1 MQTQIFHKAKAKENK
16 AMRCKGFVLM
26 LVVSALGVAA
36 SAGDIEGKVSGMKGK
51 SVVYVDAI
59 AGKTFPAPKDHP
71 VMDQKGL
78 MFVPHIMSVQQ
89 GTTVEFLNSDTVQHN
104 VFWTAI
110 GSDKKAGHNLG
121 TWPKG
126 EKRPYTFDKPG
137 VVPVLCN
144 VHPEMAGYVVVSPTP
159 YFAET
164 DDSGNYKIKDVPDG
178 SYTVT
183 VFHEGA
189 KNQSKP
195 VTVAGGGKADF
206 TLTK

>member
-1 MQTQIFHKAKAKENK
+1 MKYK
-16 AMRCKGFVLM
+16 MLVLM
-26 LVVSALGVAA
+26 LVVAGFSAAA
-36 SAGDIEGKVSGMKGK
+36 AAGDIEGKVTGMKGK

-78 MFVPHIMSVQQ
+78 VFAPHIMVVLQ
-89 GTTVEFLNSDTVQHN
+89 GTTVDFLNSDTVQHN
-104 VFWTAI
+104 VFWTAV
-110 GSDKKAGHNLG
+110 GTDKKAGHNLG

-126 EKRPYTFDKPG
+126 DKRSFAFDKPG

-144 VHPEMAGYVVVSPTP
+144 VHPDMAGYVIVSPTP

-178 SYTVT
+178 SYTLVAW
-183 VFHEGA
+183 HEGA

-206 TLTK
+206 TLAK

>member
-1 MQTQIFHKAKAKENK
+1 
-16 AMRCKGFVLM
+16 MRRNTF
-26 LVVSALGVAA
+26 LVVMLALGLCSAA
-36 SAGDIEGKVSGMKGK
+36 LAGDIEGKITGMKGK

-59 AGKTFPAPKDHP
+59 AGKTFPAPKEHP
-71 VMDQKGL
+71 VIDQKGL
-78 MFVPHIMSVQQ
+78 MFAPHIVIVQQ
-89 GTTVEFLNSDTVQHN
+89 GTTVDFLNSDNVAHN
-104 VFWTAI
+104 VFWPSV
-110 GSDKKAGHNLG
+110 GGDKKATKNLG

-126 EKRPYTFDKPG
+126 EKRSFTFDKPG
-137 VVPVLCN
+137 VVPLLCN
-144 VHPEMAGYVVVSPTP
+144 VHPDMAGYLVVSPTP

-164 DDSGNYKIKDVPDG
+164 DDSGTYKIKEVPDG

-183 VFHEGA
+183 VWHEGA